1 MAAETKDLRI
11 DVQEPASWSR
21 RLLITVPGER
31 VQRTRKSVASQFAGK
46 VRLPGFRQGKTP
58 TSMIEKQF
66 AGQIEQET
74 VDRLIQ
80 EAYREALEGGEFNPI
95 TQGQVE
101 KVEYEPGSDLTF
113 EVHFEVAPKVE
124 IGTVSGFTV
133 ERTDVQVGE
142 EEVDAVLERVRTER
156 SVLHPV
162 EDESNPDYGDQVTV
176 EMTDLDA
183 AEEEGAEEETEEDR
197 TYRFVLGEGQAIP
210 DIEEAIRT
218 LTVGQDNEFTV
229 RFPEDFP
236 DPEQAGVEQ
245 RLRIRLASLSRREM
259 PELDD
264 DFAKSLGDFE
274 DMAALRA
281 RILEDLRTDAE
292 RRTEADLRAQLVKQV
307 VDANPFDVPDSMVQR
322 WIDFSSGLVDNAG
335 KRRPLTPE
343 QEEQFS
349 QYREIMRPQGEA
361 AVKRM
366 MVVEAL
372 AEREGLRATEDDVD
386 ARVEELA
393 QQHERTPGEVWLEL
407 ERSGQLQVL
416 ENEIVEEKV
425 FDYLKQQNA
434 VS

>member
-21 RLLITVPGER
+21 RLSITVPRER
-31 VQRTRKSVASQFAGK
+31 VQRTRQSVAAQFAGK

-58 TSMIEKQF
+58 AGMVEKQF

-74 VDRLIQ
+74 LDRLIQ
-80 EAYREALEGGEFNPI
+80 EAYREALEGGEYNPI
-95 TQGQVE
+95 TQGMID

-113 EVHFEVAPKVE
+113 EVQFEVTPKVE
-124 IGTVSGFTV
+124 IATVSGFTV
-133 ERTDVQVGE
+133 ERAAMEVGDD
-142 EEVDAVLERVRTER
+142 EVDAVLERIRLER
-156 SVLHPV
+156 GMLHPV
-162 EDESNPDYGDQVTV
+162 DDAEAKPDYGDEVTV
-176 EMTDLDA
+176 EMTDLDEDPA
-183 AEEEGAEEETEEDR
+183 DADPDEDR
-197 TYRFVLGEGQAIP
+197 AFRFVLGEGQAIP

-218 LTVGQDNEFTV
+218 LSLGQEGEFTV

-236 DPEQAGVEQ
+236 DPEQAGQEQ
-245 RLRIRLASLSRREM
+245 RLRIQLNEFKHREL
-259 PELDD
+259 PEIDEE
-264 DFAKSLGDFE
+264 FVKTLGDFE
-274 DMAALRA
+274 NIEALRE
-281 RILEDLRTDAE
+281 RILSDLRADAE
-292 RRTEADLRAQLVKQV
+292 RRTEADVRAQLVKQV
-307 VDANPFDVPDSMVQR
+307 VDANPFEVPDSMVAR
-322 WIDFSSGLVDNAG
+322 WVDYTSGLVDNTG
-335 KRRPLTPE
+335 KRRQLTPE

-349 QYREIMRPQGEA
+349 QYRQIMRPQAEA

-372 AEREGLRATEDDVD
+372 AAREGIRATEDDID

-393 QQHERTPGEVWLEL
+393 QQHGRTPGDVWLEL

-416 ENEIVEEKV
+416 ENEIVEDKV

>member
-1 MAAETKDLRI
+1 MAAETKDLRV

-21 RLLITVPGER
+21 RLLITVPSER

-80 EAYREALEGGEFNPI
+80 EAYREALEGREFNPI
-95 TQGQVE
+95 TQGQVD
-101 KVEYEPGSDLTF
+101 KVEYEPGNDLTF
-113 EVHFEVAPKVE
+113 EVQFEVAPKVE
-124 IGTVSGFTV
+124 IGTVSGFAV
-133 ERTDVQVGE
+133 VRDQVAVGE

-156 SVLHPV
+156 AVLHPV
-162 EDESNPDYGDQVTV
+162 EDDTHPDYGDEVTV
-176 EMTDLDA
+176 EMTDLNA
-183 AEEEGAEEETEEDR
+183 AEEEGEEETEEDR
-197 TYRFVLGEGQAIP
+197 TFRFALGEGQAIP

-218 LTVGQDNEFTV
+218 LSVGQENEFTV

-245 RLRIRLASLSRREM
+245 RLRIRLASFRRREM

-274 DMAALRA
+274 DIAALRV

-292 RRTEADLRAQLVKQV
+292 RRSEADLRAQLVKQV

-322 WIDFSSGLVDNAG
+322 WIDFSSGLVDNTG

-372 AEREGLRATEDDVD
+372 AEREGLRATEDDID

-393 QQHERTPGEVWLEL
+393 RQHDRTPGDVWLEL

-416 ENEIVEEKV
+416 ENEIVEDKV

>member
-1 MAAETKDLRI
+1 MAAETKDLRV

-21 RLLITVPGER
+21 RLLITVPSER

-113 EVHFEVAPKVE
+113 EVQFEVTPKVE
-124 IGTVSGFTV
+124 IGTVGGFTV
-133 ERTDVQVGE
+133 ERNDVQVGE

-162 EDESNPDYGDQVTV
+162 EDETHPDYGDQVTV

-183 AEEEGAEEETEEDR
+183 VEEEGEEETEEDR

-218 LTVGQDNEFTV
+218 LSVGQENEFTV

-274 DMAALRA
+274 DMAALRV
-281 RILEDLRTDAE
+281 RILEDLRADAE
-292 RRTEADLRAQLVKQV
+292 RRSEADVRAQLVKQV

-322 WIDFSSGLVDNAG
+322 WIDFSSGLMDNTG
-335 KRRPLTPE
+335 KRRQLTPE

-366 MVVEAL
+366 MVVEAI
-372 AEREGLRATEDDVD
+372 AEREGIRATEDDVD

-393 QQHERTPGEVWLEL
+393 QQHDRTPGEVWLEL

>member
-21 RLLITVPGER
+21 RLSITVPSER

-101 KVEYEPGSDLTF
+101 KVEYEPGSDLVF
-113 EVHFEVAPKVE
+113 EVQFEVAPKVE

-133 ERTDVQVGE
+133 ERNEVQVGE

-162 EDESNPDYGDQVTV
+162 EDETHPDYGDQVTV

-183 AEEEGAEEETEEDR
+183 AEDEDAEEETEEDR

-218 LTVGQDNEFTV
+218 LSVGQENEFTV

-281 RILEDLRTDAE
+281 RILADLRTDAE
-292 RRTEADLRAQLVKQV
+292 RRVEADLRAQLVKQV

-322 WIDFSSGLVDNAG
+322 WIDFSSGLVDNTG
-335 KRRPLTPE
+335 KRRQLTPE

-372 AEREGLRATEDDVD
+372 AEREGLRATEDDID

-393 QQHERTPGEVWLEL
+393 QQHDRTPGEVWLEL